1 MTDVHTPVSIAC
13 CINSNRKII
22 EKQSCEAISKMNSS
36 HSCSWRALST
46 KSLFFK
52 MKKMQALC
60 HANVA
65 RIILLQID
73 LKINAFQEI
82 PKCQPVV
89 KND

>member
-1 MTDVHTPVSIAC
+1 MKQYPRRSHLIPAHDVSYLQKV
-13 CINSNRKII
+13 
-22 EKQSCEAISKMNSS
+22 E
-36 HSCSWRALST
+36 
-46 KSLFFK
+46 K